1 MAKTGFIQPAPAMLI
16 ERIKYRLSGL
26 FGQDARAIIPRLLA
40 TDGRRYA
47 SRYAL
52 AFFFMVLVAGSTSFS
67 AYLMK
72 DVVNQIFVE
81 GREWAIWALG
91 GALIALSAI
100 KGFSAYG
107 QAVTLGKIGNR
118 IIAGYQNR
126 LYENLLAQGVS
137 FFSDRHSAEFLNRL
151 NSGANGARTILQI
164 LITTAGRDL
173 LTLIGLIVVMIIQD
187 AFLAFICLVA
197 MPIAVFSVRSLIRR
211 TRNIVKRQFLGA
223 GKILQ
228 TMQETIQ
235 GFRMVK
241 SFNLE
246 AMLRARMGE
255 HVGEV
260 ERAMN
265 KMVSV
270 SSRSSPLME
279 MLGGFAVAGAVM
291 YAGFGVLKGGR
302 LPGEFFSVITALL
315 LAYEPAKRLARVNID
330 LAANLVYVRFLFE
343 VIDSPPAELEPAGL
357 PALKVDGGRIE
368 FRDVEY
374 GYRKD
379 ESVLRRISLTAEA
392 GKTTALVGPSGAG
405 KSTIMG
411 LIERFY
417 EPQSGAVLIDG
428 QEIAKVSR
436 HSLRDAIAYVSQD
449 VFLFSGTIRENIAL
463 GHDGASEAAIIAAA
477 KAAHA
482 HDFILGFG
490 AGYDT
495 QVGEHGAQLSGG
507 QRARIAIARAFLKN
521 APILLLDEPTAA
533 LDSESELMVQRA
545 IDALRVARTTLVIAH
560 RLQTVLAAD
569 CILVIEHGKIVE
581 SGRHDELVAHRGRYY
596 DLYQLQF
603 NEPQA
608 ANA

>member
-357 PALKVDGGRIE
+357 PALKVDGGHVE

-379 ESVLRRISLTAEA
+379 EAVLRRLSLTAEA

-417 EPQSGAVLIDG
+417 EPQSGAILIDG

-436 HSLRDAIAYVSQD
+436 HSLRNAIAYVSQD

-490 AGYDT
+490 SGYDT

-569 CILVIEHGKIVE
+569 RILVIEHGKIVE

>member
-1 MAKTGFIQPAPAMLI
+1 MAKTSFIQPAPAMLI

-357 PALKVDGGRIE
+357 PALKVDGGRVE

-379 ESVLRRISLTAEA
+379 ESVLRRLSLTAEA

-417 EPQSGAVLIDG
+417 EPQSGAILIDG

-490 AGYDT
+490 SGYDT

-569 CILVIEHGKIVE
+569 RILVIEHGKIVE